1 VRTPTK
7 AELRELAI
15 QLEAAIDRGVDEA
28 RVWLA
33 SEQGRRY
40 RAFAARALILAAPL
54 IVRHP
59 VFKTPLGRVVQ
70 IAGGATLIVKVA
82 ELLRDWE
89 PTVPATL
96 TSRAATLAPR

>member
-1 VRTPTK
+1 MSRADAQDLVTK
-7 AELRELAI
+7 
-15 QLEAAIDRGVDEA
+15 LEAAIDQGIDEA
-28 RVWLA
+28 RAWLA
-33 SEQGRRY
+33 SEEGRRY
-40 RAFAARALILAAPL
+40 RAIAARLLILAAPL

-59 VFKTPLGRVVQ
+59 IFKTPLGRLVQ

-96 TSRAATLAPR
+96 ASR

>member
-1 VRTPTK
+1 MRGSK
-7 AELRELAI
+7 GADLRALAR
-15 QLEAAIDRGVDEA
+15 QLEAAIDEGIDETRA
-28 RVWLA
+28 WLA

-40 RAFAARALILAAPL
+40 RAIAARGLILAAPL

-70 IAGGATLIVKVA
+70 IVGGATLIVKVA

-96 TSRAATLAPR
+96 ASP

>member
-1 VRTPTK
+1 MRGSKTS
-7 AELRELAI
+7 ELRALAG
-15 QLEAAIDRGVDEA
+15 QLEAAVDEGIDEA

-40 RAFAARALILAAPL
+40 RAIAARGLILAAPL

-59 VFKTPLGRVVQ
+59 VFKTPFGRFVQ

-89 PTVPATL
+89 PSVPATL
-96 TSRAATLAPR
+96 ASR

>member
-1 VRTPTK
+1 MRGGK
-7 AELRELAI
+7 REELRALAR
-15 QLEAAIDRGVDEA
+15 QVDAAIDEGIDEA
-28 RVWLA
+28 RAWLA

-40 RAFAARALILAAPL
+40 RAIAARGLILAAPL

-59 VFKTPLGRVVQ
+59 VFRTPVGRIVQ

-82 ELLRDWE
+82 ERLRDWE

-96 TSRAATLAPR
+96 TSR

>member
-1 VRTPTK
+1 VRTATK
-7 AELRELAI
+7 DELRDLVT
-15 QLEAAIDRGVDEA
+15 QLESAIDQGVDEA

-40 RAFAARALILAAPL
+40 RAIAARLLILAAPL

-59 VFKTPLGRVVQ
+59 IFKTPLGRMVQ
-70 IAGGATLIVKVA
+70 IAGGATLIIKVA

-96 TSRAATLAPR
+96 TSR

>member
-1 VRTPTK
+1 VRARK
-7 AELRELAI
+7 AELRTLAREL
-15 QLEAAIDRGVDEA
+15 EEAIDRGVDEA
-28 RVWLA
+28 RAWLA

-40 RAFAARALILAAPL
+40 RLLAARALILAAPV

-59 VFKTPLGRVVQ
+59 FFKTPAGKFVQ

-82 ELLRDWE
+82 ELIRDWE

-96 TSRAATLAPR
+96 ASR

>member
-1 VRTPTK
+1 MRNVTT
-7 AELRELAI
+7 ADLRELVN
-15 QLEAAIDRGVDEA
+15 QFESAIDQGVDEA
-28 RVWLA
+28 RAWLA

-40 RAFAARALILAAPL
+40 RAIAARLLILAAPL
-54 IVRHP
+54 LVRHP
-59 VFKTPLGRVVQ
+59 IFKTPLGRVVQ

-96 TSRAATLAPR
+96 ASR